1 MKEMRNANVEMHS
14 HDSSHPTSRI
24 IIQFIILYLLT
35 LFISFITFITFIWNF
50 IPRQRKEIP

>member
-1 MKEMRNANVEMHS
+1 MHS

-35 LFISFITFITFIWNF
+35 LFISFITFISFISFIWNF
-50 IPRQRKEIP
+50 IPRQRKVIP